1 MQGPPHILLVEDEDN
16 IAIAIELLLGREG
29 FQVTRVASGAQAMPN
44 ILSIRPTLVVLDVT
58 LPEVSGYEVCQQI
71 RRHTEFAQLPILM
84 TSARS
89 SKVEQRKGLA
99 LGATAFLAKP
109 FAASDLIDQVKQLAH
124 GATS

>member
-71 RRHTEFAQLPILM
+71 RRHAEFAQLPILM